1 MNRKQRVVLN
11 ASTSDL
17 FSLESSVP
25 QGLVLGPLLFLSY
38 INDIEIGIKS
48 KIVFFADDTMI
59 YSVAIN
65 PSRTASDLNHDLTAI
80 SKGPISG
87 KWHSIPNP
95 TSKLLNY

>member
-1 MNRKQRVVLN
+1 MN

-17 FSLESSVP
+17 FSRESSVP

-48 KIVFFADDTMI
+48 KIIFFADDTMI

-80 SKGPISG
+80 SKGPSVENRIQSRTQQA
-87 KWHSIPNP
+87 SC
-95 TSKLLNY
+95 